1 MRKSMLLVALTALLS
16 SAAAQAETCPEGK
29 VCAPKAAHQP
39 TSQQQPQAHKVQQ
52 PLAVKENRVKPS
64 KQATQKTVKANNK
77 PKAKPH
83 HAPGLYVVAA
93 KKLNVRAT
101 PQLRSPIVGAL
112 PRGEKVNVIE
122 IESGWAKI
130 VYRGRVNWVSAT
142 YLHR

>member
-1 MRKSMLLVALTALLS
+1 MRKSMLLVALTALLG
-16 SAAAQAETCPEGK
+16 SAAAQAETCPAGK
-29 VCAPKAAHQP
+29 VCAPKAVHQSASP
-39 TSQQQPQAHKVQQ
+39 KQPQAHKMPQ
-52 PLAVKENRVKPS
+52 AAATKENMVNSPKHVA
-64 KQATQKTVKANNK
+64 KQPERATHK
-77 PKAKPH
+77 PKSH

-101 PQLRSPIVGAL
+101 PQLRSPIVGTL

-122 IESGWAKI
+122 IDSGWAKI